1 MAYYIEESS
10 LAYGLINGGTFAQ
23 TVNEDT
29 LRVVLNKE
37 HNQVIISVND
47 ATCEPLVVKAGV
59 IEQFKKDKKADI
71 LYTSKS
77 DYRRFIRIITESIA
91 AFCFKNNFQF
101 TGVNQL

>member
-1 MAYYIEESS
+1 MVHYIEESS
-10 LAYGLINGGTFAQ
+10 LAYGLMNSGEFTQ

-47 ATCEPLVVKAGV
+47 YACEPLVVKAGV
-59 IEQFKKDKKADI
+59 IEQFEEDKKADI
-71 LYTSKS
+71 LYTARS

-101 TGVNQL
+101 TGVSPL